1 MHENQR
7 KCWERDLPETLEEI
21 MKESGCCST
30 CNGCFEC
37 DCPKS
42 LKNGPRNLQVEMIRV
57 DYDLNLASGD

>member
-1 MHENQR
+1 MN
-7 KCWERDLPETLEEI
+7 LPEKLEDV
-21 MKESGCCST
+21 MKESGCCEI

-42 LKNGPRNLQVEMIRV
+42 YKNGPKWLQMEMTRV